1 MGRFGLKIAMC
12 LISMKSDTQ
21 NKLKMLIINTLIG
34 IDDIDQKLQI
44 CEIWSQK
51 WKVPQVLWNLAL
63 RANGEHAYYK

>member
-44 CEIWSQK
+44 CEIWPQK

-63 RANGEHAYYK
+63 RANVEHAYYK